1 MLNSAVQK
9 VTPYRTVAHIYRAK
23 HTNIAKKRDSEL
35 FQLKLF
41 SFAPAGCCVCV
52 SDVNED
58 LRRVDPQPD
67 DEQIYI
73 CWVARKCARTFC
85 DTQRC
90 EGTNEVT
97 MLKVYLI

>member
-1 MLNSAVQK
+1 M
-9 VTPYRTVAHIYRAK
+9 
-23 HTNIAKKRDSEL
+23 
-35 FQLKLF
+35 
-41 SFAPAGCCVCV
+41 CV